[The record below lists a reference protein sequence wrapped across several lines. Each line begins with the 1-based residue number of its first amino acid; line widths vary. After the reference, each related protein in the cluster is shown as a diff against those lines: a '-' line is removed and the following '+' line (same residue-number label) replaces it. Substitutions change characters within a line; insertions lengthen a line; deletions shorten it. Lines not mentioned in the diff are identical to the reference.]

1 METKHLVISS
11 WIDKAT
17 GNPMTSI
24 AKIGSGINKNGLPYE
39 IADTE
44 KRETIEGT
52 YPVGTILKATT
63 NFAVQEP
70 QEVQRG
76 LKLGASK

>member
-1 METKHLVISS
+1 METKYLVTGS
-11 WIDKAT
+11 WIDKTT
-17 GNPMTSI
+17 GKPVTGI

-52 YPVGTILKATT
+52 YPVGTILTATT
-63 NFAVQEP
+63 NFAVQEHV
-70 QEVQRG
+70 EVQRG
-76 LKLGASK
+76 LKLGTSK